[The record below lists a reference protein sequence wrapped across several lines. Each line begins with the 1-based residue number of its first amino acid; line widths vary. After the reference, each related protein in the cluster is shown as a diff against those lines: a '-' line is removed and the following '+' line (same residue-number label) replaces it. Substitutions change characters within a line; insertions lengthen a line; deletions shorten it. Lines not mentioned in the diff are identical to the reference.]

1 MEKISVIVPVYNVE
15 SYLERCINSLL
26 NQTYSNLEIILIDD
40 GSTDRSGQICDQ
52 YKNRDE
58 FVVIHKENAGLG
70 MARNTGLDVA
80 TGKYIIFVDSDDYI
94 DNNMIQSLYEEI
106 QKTSSDT
113 CIGGFKR
120 VYANHSDVFKTELP
134 KKEYIGQE
142 VCTELLPIMFGRVEG
157 LPSVEMSV
165 WKVMFSN
172 DIIQK
177 NQLRFP
183 SEREFI
189 SEDII
194 FDTEYYPL
202 SQKVCISPTVGY
214 NYCDNED
221 SLTTR
226 YNKERFN
233 KQVIL
238 YNELEKRVTELGIRD
253 LAIERMYSTLIAI
266 ARYSIKLEVKFS
278 GQNGRE
284 ESYANI
290 QNICNNETLQTVL
303 AEQNRSTVR
312 LQSRIINYLI
322 KYKMINLLVY
332 VMMIKNRLGI

>member
-134 KKEYIGQE
+134 KKRIYWS
-142 VCTELLPIMFGRVEG
+142 R
-157 LPSVEMSV
+157 
-165 WKVMFSN
+165 
-172 DIIQK
+172 
-177 NQLRFP
+177 
-183 SEREFI
+183 
-189 SEDII
+189 
-194 FDTEYYPL
+194 
-202 SQKVCISPTVGY
+202 
-214 NYCDNED
+214 
-221 SLTTR
+221 SL
-226 YNKERFN
+226 Y
-233 KQVIL
+233 
-238 YNELEKRVTELGIRD
+238 
-253 LAIERMYSTLIAI
+253 
-266 ARYSIKLEVKFS
+266 
-278 GQNGRE
+278 
-284 ESYANI
+284 
-290 QNICNNETLQTVL
+290 
-303 AEQNRSTVR
+303 
-312 LQSRIINYLI
+312 RIITKLFKCYGCFYHAITL
-322 KYKMINLLVY
+322 
-332 VMMIKNRLGI
+332 

>member
-1 MEKISVIVPVYNVE
+1 MI
-15 SYLERCINSLL
+15 
-26 NQTYSNLEIILIDD
+26 
-40 GSTDRSGQICDQ
+40 
-52 YKNRDE
+52 
-58 FVVIHKENAGLG
+58 
-70 MARNTGLDVA
+70 RNT
-80 TGKYIIFVDSDDYI
+80 I
-94 DNNMIQSLYEEI
+94 
-106 QKTSSDT
+106 
-113 CIGGFKR
+113 
-120 VYANHSDVFKTELP
+120 
-134 KKEYIGQE
+134 
-142 VCTELLPIMFGRVEG
+142 
-157 LPSVEMSV
+157 
-165 WKVMFSN
+165 
-172 DIIQK
+172 
-177 NQLRFP
+177 
-183 SEREFI
+183 
-189 SEDII
+189 
-194 FDTEYYPL
+194 L

-303 AEQNRSTVR
+303 SEQNQSTVR
-312 LQSRIINYLI
+312 LQSRV
-322 KYKMINLLVY
+322 INLLIKNKY
-332 VMMIKNRLGI
+332 ISLLILIMKIKNRLNI

>member
-1 MEKISVIVPVYNVE
+1 MDKISVIVPVYNVE
-15 SYLERCINSLL
+15 KYLERCINSLL
-26 NQTYSNLEIILIDD
+26 DQTYSNLEIILVDD

-52 YKNRDE
+52 YKNRDN

-94 DNNMIQSLYEEI
+94 DDDMIQSLYEEI
-106 QKTSSDT
+106 QRTGADT

-120 VYANHSDVFKTELP
+120 VYANHTDVLKTELP
-134 KKEYIGQE
+134 RKEYIGKE
-142 VCTELLPIMFGRVEG
+142 VCTELLPMMFGRVEG

-165 WKVMFSN
+165 WKVIFSN
-172 DIIQK
+172 DIIK
-177 NQLRFP
+177 KHRLRFP

-214 NYCDNED
+214 NYCCNED

-253 LAIERMYSTLIAI
+253 LAIERMYSTLVAI

-284 ESYANI
+284 ESYTHI

-303 AEQNRSTVR
+303 SEQNQSTVR
-312 LQSRIINYLI
+312 LQSRMINYLI
-322 KYKMINLLVY
+322 RYKMINLLVF
-332 VMMIKNRLGI
+332 VMMIKNKIGI

>member
-26 NQTYSNLEIILIDD
+26 NQTYSNLEIILIDE

-142 VCTELLPIMFGRVEG
+142 VCTELLPNYLSAMDVFIMPSRFEG
-157 LPSVEMSV
+157 LPMSALEAQV
-165 WKVMFSN
+165 NGLYTLVSNNISKETKCSSKFYSLNFNVKDWKQLIEKFDYKQDRKDLSYFLDVDKATSSN
-172 DIIQK
+172 MSNCFKSIY
-177 NQLRFP
+177 LR
-183 SEREFI
+183 R
-189 SEDII
+189 
-194 FDTEYYPL
+194 
-202 SQKVCISPTVGY
+202 
-214 NYCDNED
+214 
-221 SLTTR
+221 
-226 YNKERFN
+226 
-233 KQVIL
+233 
-238 YNELEKRVTELGIRD
+238 LE
-253 LAIERMYSTLIAI
+253 
-266 ARYSIKLEVKFS
+266 
-278 GQNGRE
+278 
-284 ESYANI
+284 
-290 QNICNNETLQTVL
+290 
-303 AEQNRSTVR
+303 
-312 LQSRIINYLI
+312 
-322 KYKMINLLVY
+322 
-332 VMMIKNRLGI
+332 

>member
-15 SYLERCINSLL
+15 RYLERCINSLL
-26 NQTYSNLEIILIDD
+26 NQTYSNLEIILVND
-40 GSTDRSGQICDQ
+40 GSTDNSGQMCDY
-52 YKNRDE
+52 YKNKANII
-58 FVVIHKENAGLG
+58 VIHKDNAGLG

-80 TGKYIIFVDSDDYI
+80 TGRYIVFVDSDDYI
-94 DNNMIQSLYEEI
+94 DDDMIQSLYEEI
-106 QKTSSDT
+106 QKTGADT

-120 VYANHSDVFKTELP
+120 VYANHTDVFKTEIL
-134 KKEYIGQE
+134 KTEYVGKEI
-142 VCTELLPIMFGRVEG
+142 CTELLPMMFGRVEG
-157 LPSVEMSV
+157 QPSVEMSV

-172 DIIQK
+172 DIIKK

-226 YNKERFN
+226 YNKERFK

-238 YNELEKRVTELGIRD
+238 YKELEKRISDLGILD
-253 LAIERMYSTLIAI
+253 LAIERLNATFVAI

-278 GQNGRE
+278 GQNGRKE
-284 ESYANI
+284 TYKNI
-290 QNICNNETLQTVL
+290 QNICNNETLQNVL
-303 AEQNRSTVR
+303 SKQSQSAVKF
-312 LQSRIINYLI
+312 QSRIINYLI
-322 KYKMINLLVY
+322 RYRMINLLVL
-332 VMMIKNRLGI
+332 VMMVKNKIGI

>member
-1 MEKISVIVPVYNVE
+1 MDKISVIVPVYNVE
-15 SYLERCINSLL
+15 KYLERCINSLL
-26 NQTYSNLEIILIDD
+26 NQVYSNLEIILVDD

-52 YKNRDE
+52 YINRE
-58 FVVIHKENAGLG
+58 NFVVIHKENAGLG

-94 DNNMIQSLYEEI
+94 DDDMIQSLYKEI
-106 QKTSSDT
+106 QRTGADT

-120 VYANHSDVFKTELP
+120 VYANHTDVLKTELP
-134 KKEYIGQE
+134 KNEYIGKE
-142 VCTELLPIMFGRVEG
+142 VCIELLPMMFGRVEG
-157 LPSVEMSV
+157 QPSVEMSV

-172 DIIQK
+172 DIIK
-177 NQLRFP
+177 KHRLRFP

-202 SQKVCISPTVGY
+202 SKKVCISSTVGY

-238 YNELEKRVTELGIRD
+238 YNELEKRITELGIRD
-253 LAIERMYSTLIAI
+253 LAIERMYSTLVAI

-278 GQNGRE
+278 GQNGRK
-284 ESYANI
+284 ESHTNI

-303 AEQNRSTVR
+303 SEQKLSTVK
-312 LQSRIINYLI
+312 LQSRV
-322 KYKMINLLVY
+322 INLLIKNKY
-332 VMMIKNRLGI
+332 ISLLILIMKIKNRLNI

>member
-1 MEKISVIVPVYNVE
+1 
-15 SYLERCINSLL
+15 
-26 NQTYSNLEIILIDD
+26 
-40 GSTDRSGQICDQ
+40 
-52 YKNRDE
+52 
-58 FVVIHKENAGLG
+58 
-70 MARNTGLDVA
+70 
-80 TGKYIIFVDSDDYI
+80 
-94 DNNMIQSLYEEI
+94 
-106 QKTSSDT
+106 
-113 CIGGFKR
+113 
-120 VYANHSDVFKTELP
+120 
-134 KKEYIGQE
+134 
-142 VCTELLPIMFGRVEG
+142 
-157 LPSVEMSV
+157 
-165 WKVMFSN
+165 MFSN

-303 AEQNRSTVR
+303 FEQNQSTVR
-312 LQSRIINYLI
+312 LQSRV
-322 KYKMINLLVY
+322 INLLIKNKY
-332 VMMIKNRLGI
+332 ISLLILIMKIKNRLNI